1 MFFLDEEIAYR
12 ILRGTFYNVSSIG
25 VDIILEAY
33 KLGLITNEFDV
44 IKSYKDNVDY
54 KFEEWSKS
62 DIAEV
67 IKPMPE
73 EFDRL
78 REFIYYFK
86 KENEYDEKST
96 GYKTIYSAND
106 IKRKYSRY

>member
-44 IKSYKDNVDY
+44 IKCYKDNVDY

-73 EFDRL
+73 ESDRL

-86 KENEYDEKST
+86 KENEYEEKST